1 VFNFL
6 KGDFMKKLLMVAL
19 ISLSAVALFAQGAK
33 ETTPASVEDFN
44 ITIKMSHVFAPNEQL
59 TKSLQV
65 VVDNIRDRT
74 KGAVDIQQYPQG
86 QLATYKDGVE
96 QVALGANFISVEDPT
111 YIGDYVPNFKALV
124 APMLYSNFD
133 QYESVIESDLVKGWE
148 KELEEKHN
156 IKVLSLDYIFGFRSM
171 MTNSVIKTPSD
182 MKGLKIRVPGSQMF
196 IDTIN
201 AMGATSTPIPFSE
214 TISAVQQ
221 GVVDGLEGTVDAY
234 GSNGSSEVAK
244 NMALTNHFL
253 GVCGVYINSDVF
265 NTIPAEYQAIIEE
278 EFTAGA
284 TSMVNLISS
293 NYDKQVAALEAKGIM
308 FNEVDHAAFAEA
320 CKPVYESL
328 TGVDDDAIALL
339 QAQIAMV
346 K

>member
-1 VFNFL
+1 
-6 KGDFMKKLLMVAL
+6 MKKFIAVAL
-19 ISLSAVALFAQGAK
+19 IATCSLGLFAQGATEK
-33 ETTPASVEDFN
+33 KTSAEDYH

-59 TKSLQV
+59 TKSLAIV
-65 VVDNIRDRT
+65 VNNIKERT
-74 KGAVDIQQYPQG
+74 NGAIEIQQYPQG

-124 APMLYSNFD
+124 GPMLYSNFD
-133 QYESVIESDLVKGWE
+133 QYEYVINSELVKGWE
-148 KELEEKHN
+148 KELAEKYN

-171 MTNSVIKTPSD
+171 MTNKIIKTPAD
-182 MKGLKIRVPGSQMF
+182 MAGLKIRVPGSQMF

-201 AMGATSTPIPFSE
+201 AMGATATPLPFSE

-253 GVCGVYINSDVF
+253 GVCGVYINNDLF
-265 NTIPAEYQAIIEE
+265 NSIPIEYQKVIQE
-278 EFTAGA
+278 EFTKGA
-284 TSMVNLISS
+284 KQMVSEISN
-293 NYDKQVAALEAKGIM
+293 NYNKQVAALEAQGIK
-308 FNEVDHAAFAEA
+308 FNEVDHDSFAKAVE
-320 CKPVYESL
+320 PVFKSL
-328 TGVDDDAIALL
+328 AGIDDDAVSNIKAEIAK
-339 QAQIAMV
+339 MP